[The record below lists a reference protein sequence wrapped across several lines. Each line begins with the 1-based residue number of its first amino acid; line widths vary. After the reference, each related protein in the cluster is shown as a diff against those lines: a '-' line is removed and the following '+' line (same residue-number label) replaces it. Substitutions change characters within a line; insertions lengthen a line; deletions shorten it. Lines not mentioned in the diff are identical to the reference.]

1 MGNVRSSKFHLSCPT
16 KLLFSFQCLGISPF
30 PNDHDSLNDSTLNQH
45 RRSFVYIAK
54 SLKYTHPEDHCSS
67 WLVRALRAVAQEVA
81 EAAALEAEV
90 EVVEDLEVV
99 AAALLLLPK
108 PPPLQITRLLLPL
121 MSR

>member
-1 MGNVRSSKFHLSCPT
+1 M
-16 KLLFSFQCLGISPF
+16 
-30 PNDHDSLNDSTLNQH
+30 
-45 RRSFVYIAK
+45 
-54 SLKYTHPEDHCSS
+54 
-67 WLVRALRAVAQEVA
+67 ALEVA

-108 PPPLQITRLLLPL
+108 PPPLQITRLFLPL